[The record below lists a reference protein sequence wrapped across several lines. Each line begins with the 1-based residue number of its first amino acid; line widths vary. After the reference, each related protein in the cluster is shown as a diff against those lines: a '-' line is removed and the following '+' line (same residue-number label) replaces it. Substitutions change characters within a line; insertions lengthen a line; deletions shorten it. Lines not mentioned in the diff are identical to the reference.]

1 MFSQG
6 RAREEAA
13 KGGGS
18 GLEMITVA
26 GRVPSVTGLG
36 KGVWVEGRQAGRRL
50 TRGKMASFRFVQFEP
65 LLSLRGLS
73 FLHNTE
79 TFGSMPGPLLN
90 CAGHP

>member
-1 MFSQG
+1 MFSHG

-36 KGVWVEGRQAGRRL
+36 KGVWVEGGQAEDSHGGQWL
-50 TRGKMASFRFVQFEP
+50 VFA
-65 LLSLRGLS
+65 LSSLS
-73 FLHNTE
+73 HFSACE
-79 TFGSMPGPLLN
+79 G
-90 CAGHP
+90 